1 MKPSK
6 ALRHM
11 VEHID
16 SLDTNLNYYISRVK
30 DMPRDDMAELVTQ
43 SIRERLEAMRE
54 LAQRPTGHK
63 EST

>member
-6 ALRHM
+6 VLLQM

-30 DMPRDDMAELVTQ
+30 DMPRDDMAQLVTQ
-43 SIRERLEAMRE
+43 TIRERLEAMRE
-54 LAQRPTGHK
+54 LAQGPTGHK

>member
-1 MKPSK
+1 
-6 ALRHM
+6 M

-63 EST
+63 ES